1 MSLKSYIRFKID
13 GNCFVAKKH
22 CWVVFLFNPKNIHFI
37 RNSSWVFY
45 IYFPFLFFLPF
56 TFAIQ
61 WNFRAYVDCITTE
74 LTFFVN
80 FKNNVYKCS
89 FCFYFNF
96 FFSLTNF
103 IVYTVDFCCDFAIH
117 SVQYI
122 HWYMFVC
129 VFCMSVCLFVWFCI
143 CVQISTCVDE
153 ITRLKDK
160 RNCNVLCVC
169 LTLHRVIS
177 KPYWFWDTFGE
188 L

>member
-1 MSLKSYIRFKID
+1 MSILYI
-13 GNCFVAKKH
+13 
-22 CWVVFLFNPKNIHFI
+22 
-37 RNSSWVFY
+37 
-45 IYFPFLFFLPF
+45 FPFSLFSAFYFCYTMKFQGLCWLYYHW
-56 TFAIQ
+56 I
-61 WNFRAYVDCITTE
+61 NI
-74 LTFFVN
+74 FVN
-80 FKNNVYKCS
+80 LKNNVYKCS

-122 HWYMFVC
+122 HWYMYVC